1 MNNHAQLLQQAQ
13 KIQGRFR
20 QMQLELENKKV
31 EATSGGGM
39 VRAVVNGK
47 QELIELKIDPE
58 IMVSKD
64 VEMLEE
70 LVAAAVNKALQ
81 ESRDIVGEEM
91 SKITGGLNLPS
102 VLSNILGI

>member
-1 MNNHAQLLQQAQ
+1 
-13 KIQGRFR
+13 
-20 QMQLELENKKV
+20 
-31 EATSGGGM
+31 
-39 VRAVVNGK
+39 VNGK

-58 IMVSKD
+58 IMMSKD

>member
-1 MNNHAQLLQQAQ
+1 MNNLAQLLQQAQ

-58 IMVSKD
+58 IMMSKD

>member
-1 MNNHAQLLQQAQ
+1 MNNLAQLLQQAQ

>member
-1 MNNHAQLLQQAQ
+1 
-13 KIQGRFR
+13 
-20 QMQLELENKKV
+20 
-31 EATSGGGM
+31 
-39 VRAVVNGK
+39 
-47 QELIELKIDPE
+47 
-58 IMVSKD
+58 MVSKD